1 SLLNPMRE
9 EWPADLWTKQY
20 AEHPGPTNTNRQ
32 FATAGTT
39 CGFVD
44 NTNQAAGWF
53 NNVTGVS
60 CATSIFEWG
69 GGGLG
74 GSASGACSPP
84 KRFCSLE
91 IGW

>member
-1 SLLNPMRE
+1 M
-9 EWPADLWTKQY
+9 WTKQY

-60 CATSIFEWG
+60 CATSIFEALSKKNITWKNVSDCTG
-69 GGGLG
+69 
-74 GSASGACSPP
+74 P
-84 KRFCSLE
+84 KWSLC
-91 IGW
+91 